1 MNQTCILEYSH
12 TVSFLLL
19 LSLLFFPL
27 PSSPPTVQY
36 DDAHRSMTLF
46 FLSNLPVIALFD
58 LAPFPLGGM
67 KDAITSLGLSAFKQM
82 HPMCARFRA
91 AVKAIDVESRAIIE
105 ER

>member
-1 MNQTCILEYSH
+1 MYTRVLTYG
-12 TVSFLLL
+12 VFPPP
-19 LSLLFFPL
+19 PL
-27 PSSPPTVQY
+27 PPPFSSSFFPPTVQY